1 MNDKFQI
8 NSLPTFEEIEQGLSR
23 GMKKAEPSYLNPE
36 RFMLYESVIDRDYS
50 YMKKNCPSI
59 VGQISEWMEDECDRL
74 EYEGSFLYDQY
85 PDKTTIQKIAD
96 RIEKK
101 LPPDTA
107 ISPKDLI
114 MALLCDEILYRRC
127 RYYRKKK
134 MFEHD

>member
-36 RFMLYESVIDRDYS
+36 RFMLDESVIDRDYS

-85 PDKTTIQKIAD
+85 PD
-96 RIEKK
+96 
-101 LPPDTA
+101 TA